1 MASIPQSKIDEIQ
14 AAADIVQVISRYVAL
29 KKAGKNLKGLC
40 PFHQEKT
47 PSFIVSPEK
56 QIYHCFGCGKGGN
69 VFNFLMETEK
79 ITFIEVVRNLASDY
93 GIKLPRHEERSADA
107 ENVFDR
113 LYLANGAAATFY
125 QKQLFQ
131 EANQKP
137 LNYLRK
143 RQLSDATVKKFG
155 IGYAPKSWDSLQKY
169 MQKQTVQTKT
179 LVELG
184 LIQKRDSGGG
194 YFDKF
199 RNRIMFPFQSTS
211 GRFVGFGGRRLV
223 ESDQPKYLNSPE
235 SEIYRKGE
243 LLYGLNFAITK
254 IREMNLVILVEGYF
268 DLLRLADS
276 GIENVVASSGTAIT
290 EQQGRLLKRYTS
302 RVLIAYDSDEAG
314 ISAAIR
320 NSEILEQLELDVYI
334 LRIPAPHDPDS
345 FILENGKE
353 AFLELIRQRVTP
365 FDMKLQSITGQMQ
378 ELSDE
383 DKNQAVDEMLQSLVK
398 LPNEIK
404 IGLYIHR
411 LSEKM
416 EIAEN
421 FLIARFNRLKQ
432 RQRVGITASEKLP
445 PVEKFRVG
453 EWQAEENII
462 ALLLLNESALSNQ
475 ILHQLSVAD
484 FENEPLRNLFDRIS
498 REWEETGSVDQQ
510 RLTSEFSHA
519 AEGTFLARL
528 LLLEINYPEKLAA
541 DCIYRLRKRSLDK
554 RFNEIKRIM
563 NEESASHNAVMHY
576 LKELTE
582 IRHKLS
588 EIEKEHTRFVKAN
601 L

>member
-93 GIKLPRHEERSADA
+93 GIKLPRHEERSVGA

-125 QKQLFQ
+125 QKQLFH
-131 EANQKP
+131 EVNQKP
-137 LNYLRK
+137 LTYLRK
-143 RQLSDATVKKFG
+143 RKLSDATVKKFG

-169 MQKQTVQTKT
+169 MQKQPIQTKT

-184 LIQKRDSGGG
+184 LIQKRDSREG

-235 SEIYRKGE
+235 SDIYRKGE
-243 LLYGLNFAITK
+243 LLYGLNYAITK
-254 IREMNLVILVEGYF
+254 IREMNMVILVEGYF
-268 DLLRLADS
+268 DLLRLVDS

-314 ISAAIR
+314 VSAAIR
-320 NSEILEQLELDVYI
+320 NSEILEQLALDVYI
-334 LRIPAPHDPDS
+334 LRIPVPHDPDS
-345 FILENGKE
+345 FVLENGKE
-353 AFLELIRQRVTP
+353 AFLEVIRQRVTP

-383 DKNQAVDEMLQSLVK
+383 DKNRAVDEMMQSLVK

-432 RQRVGITASEKLP
+432 RQRIDSTALEKLP

-462 ALLLLNESALSNQ
+462 AL
-475 ILHQLSVAD
+475 
-484 FENEPLRNLFDRIS
+484 
-498 REWEETGSVDQQ
+498 
-510 RLTSEFSHA
+510 
-519 AEGTFLARL
+519 
-528 LLLEINYPEKLAA
+528 
-541 DCIYRLRKRSLDK
+541 
-554 RFNEIKRIM
+554 
-563 NEESASHNAVMHY
+563 
-576 LKELTE
+576 
-582 IRHKLS
+582 
-588 EIEKEHTRFVKAN
+588 
-601 L
+601 